1 VQVLGINGDNIT
13 MRISPEV
20 SSLDY
25 TNAVTVNGFNLPALR
40 TRRADSVV
48 QIRNG
53 QTLAIGGLLQNDINK
68 QVKAIPL
75 LSKIPILG
83 ELFKDTRFQK
93 CESELVILVTPE
105 LPGPDNT
112 VSTPIPNVKM
122 ERPSPDVKAH

>member
-1 VQVLGINGDNIT
+1 
-13 MRISPEV
+13 M
-20 SSLDY
+20 
-25 TNAVTVNGFNLPALR
+25 
-40 TRRADSVV
+40 
-48 QIRNG
+48 
-53 QTLAIGGLLQNDINK
+53 
-68 QVKAIPL
+68 KAIPL

-93 CESELVILVTPE
+93 GESELVILVTPE